1 MTMTSTVLQ
10 RPVQAKSERHLH
22 HHPSGG
28 NSKPTKG
35 ASTSTRSSR
44 STMAWSNEK
53 LRFSCIDNIGLK
65 QLWRLIALDTT
76 SASSKQRNTMVLE
89 VEQQKQQ
96 QQQTQQQPPAG
107 NNNNERIPY
116 DSCHNLADY
125 LSLQRAAQAQHH
137 LQSQAPA
144 QMSLLKFLAIN
155 ALELS
160 APATPHLLQHQT
172 RSQTQTQAQPQAQTQ
187 SQAKPQGWMQLS
199 GHPESIVPTSTGIVR
214 KRIAGVED
222 SELHAY
228 RLICQEPQTAQIV
241 PAFFGMRELQGQH
254 YIELQDL
261 LAGFRDPCVMDIKM
275 GCRTFLESEVS
286 NATLRPDLYQK
297 MIAVDAGAPTQAEHE
312 AQAITKLRYMTFRES
327 LSSSQS
333 KGFRIEAL
341 RLRGRPPVKDLKTCR
356 SSDQIAQTIEQFLAT
371 RRSVQ
376 KELLK
381 RLKQMRLVIEQSA
394 FFARHEIVGSSIF
407 IVYDDERV
415 GVWLIDFA
423 KSRELPAQVRVDHR
437 SAWTPGNREEGL
449 LRGMD
454 ELIRAF
460 EDRSSHRSCL
470 KI

>member
-10 RPVQAKSERHLH
+10 RPIQAKAEKKAS
-22 HHPSGG
+22 
-28 NSKPTKG
+28 KG
-35 ASTSTRSSR
+35 ASSTRSR
-44 STMAWSNEK
+44 PTMAWSNEK

-65 QLWRLIALDTT
+65 QLWKMIALDT
-76 SASSKQRNTMVLE
+76 SAPSKQRSAMMLD
-89 VEQQKQQ
+89 VEQQ
-96 QQQTQQQPPAG
+96 QQQQQQS
-107 NNNNERIPY
+107 NNNNERIPNENC
-116 DSCHNLADY
+116 DNLADY
-125 LSLQRAAQAQHH
+125 LSLQRAAQAQRNPIP
-137 LQSQAPA
+137 SQAPTPAPA

-160 APATPHLLQHQT
+160 APATPHLLQHQ
-172 RSQTQTQAQPQAQTQ
+172 QTQTQA
-187 SQAKPQGWMQLS
+187 KPKGWMQLS

-214 KRIAGVED
+214 KRISGLED
-222 SELHAY
+222 SEVHAY

-241 PAFFGMRELQGQH
+241 PAYFGIQEMQAQH

-261 LAGFRDPCVMDIKM
+261 LSGFRDPCVMDIKM
-275 GCRTFLESEVS
+275 GSRTFLESEVS

-297 MIAVDAGAPTQAEHE
+297 MIAVDAGAPTPAEHE
-312 AQAITKLRYMTFRES
+312 ARAITKLRYMTFRES

-356 SSDQIAQTIEQFLAT
+356 TSEQIGQTIEQFLAA

-381 RLKQMRLVIEQSA
+381 RLKHMRLVIEQSS

-407 IVYDDERV
+407 IVYDDDRV

-423 KSRELPAQVRVDHR
+423 KCRELPPQIRVDHR
-437 SAWTPGNREEGL
+437 SPWTPGNREEGL

-454 ELIRAF
+454 ELIRSF
-460 EDRSSHRSCL
+460 EEVYARCGSHRGCL

>member
-10 RPVQAKSERHLH
+10 RPIQAKSERHH
-22 HHPSGG
+22 QSGA
-28 NSKPTKG
+28 NAKASKS
-35 ASTSTRSSR
+35 ASSTRSR

-65 QLWRLIALDTT
+65 QLWKLIALDT
-76 SASSKQRNTMVLE
+76 SAPSKQRSAMMLD
-89 VEQQKQQ
+89 VEQQ
-96 QQQTQQQPPAG
+96 QQQQQQS

-116 DSCHNLADY
+116 ENCDNLADY
-125 LSLQRAAQAQHH
+125 LSLQRAAQAHRNH
-137 LQSQAPA
+137 IQSQAPA

-160 APATPHLLQHQT
+160 APATPHLLQHQ
-172 RSQTQTQAQPQAQTQ
+172 QTQT
-187 SQAKPQGWMQLS
+187 QAKPQGWMQLS

-214 KRIAGVED
+214 KRISGFED
-222 SELHAY
+222 SEVHAY

-241 PAFFGMRELQGQH
+241 PAYFGMQEIQAQH

-275 GCRTFLESEVS
+275 GSRTFLESEVS

-297 MIAVDAGAPTQAEHE
+297 MIAVDAGAPTPAEHE
-312 AQAITKLRYMTFRES
+312 ARAITKLRYMTFRES
-327 LSSSQS
+327 LSSSHS

-356 SSDQIAQTIEQFLAT
+356 SSEQIVQTIEQFLAA

-381 RLKQMRLVIEQSA
+381 RLKHMRLVIEQSS

-423 KSRELPAQVRVDHR
+423 KCRELPPQVRVDHR

-454 ELIRAF
+454 ELIRSF
-460 EDRSSHRSCL
+460 EEVYARCGSHRSCL

>member
-10 RPVQAKSERHLH
+10 RPIQAKPEKKAS
-22 HHPSGG
+22 
-28 NSKPTKG
+28 SK
-35 ASTSTRSSR
+35 STSSSRSR

-65 QLWRLIALDTT
+65 QLWKLIALDT
-76 SASSKQRNTMVLE
+76 SAPSKQRSAMMLE
-89 VEQQKQQ
+89 VEQQQQ
-96 QQQTQQQPPAG
+96 QQQQQQS
-107 NNNNERIPY
+107 NNNNERIPNEN
-116 DSCHNLADY
+116 CDY
-125 LSLQRAAQAQHH
+125 LSLQRAGQAPRNHI
-137 LQSQAPA
+137 QSQDPA

-160 APATPHLLQHQT
+160 APATPHLLQHQ
-172 RSQTQTQAQPQAQTQ
+172 QAHK
-187 SQAKPQGWMQLS
+187 QAKPQGWMQLS

-214 KRIAGVED
+214 KRISGLED
-222 SELHAY
+222 SEVHAY
-228 RLICQEPQTAQIV
+228 RLICKEPQTAQIV
-241 PAFFGMRELQGQH
+241 PAYFGIQEMQSQH
-254 YIELQDL
+254 FIELQDL

-275 GCRTFLESEVS
+275 GSRTFLESEVS

-297 MIAVDAGAPTQAEHE
+297 MIAVDAAAPTPAEHE
-312 AQAITKLRYMTFRES
+312 ARAITKLRYMTFRES
-327 LSSSQS
+327 LSSSHS

-356 SSDQIAQTIEQFLAT
+356 SSEQIAQTIEQFLAA

-381 RLKQMRLVIEQSA
+381 RLKHMRLVIEQSS
-394 FFARHEIVGSSIF
+394 FFARHEIIGSSIF
-407 IVYDDERV
+407 IVYDDDRV

-423 KSRELPAQVRVDHR
+423 KCRELPPQVRVDHR
-437 SAWTPGNREEGL
+437 SAWAPGNREEGL

-454 ELIRAF
+454 ELIRSF
-460 EDRSSHRSCL
+460 EEVYARCGSHRSCL

>member
-10 RPVQAKSERHLH
+10 RPVQAKSERHH
-22 HHPSGG
+22 HQTGAS
-28 NSKPTKG
+28 SKPTK
-35 ASTSTRSSR
+35 AANSTRSSR

-65 QLWRLIALDTT
+65 QLWKLIALDTT
-76 SASSKQRNTMVLE
+76 SASSKQRSAMVLE
-89 VEQQKQQ
+89 LEQQ
-96 QQQTQQQPPAG
+96 QQQQQQQPSIG
-107 NNNNERIPY
+107 GNNNNNNERIPY
-116 DSCHNLADY
+116 ENCDNLADY

-137 LQSQAPA
+137 IQSQS

-160 APATPHLLQHQT
+160 APATPHLLQHQ
-172 RSQTQTQAQPQAQTQ
+172 QTQNQG
-187 SQAKPQGWMQLS
+187 KPQGWMQLS

-222 SELHAY
+222 SEVRAY

-241 PAFFGMRELQGQH
+241 PAYFGMRELQGQH

-261 LAGFRDPCVMDIKM
+261 LSGYRDPCVMDIKM
-275 GCRTFLESEVS
+275 GCRTFLESEVN

-297 MIAVDAGAPTQAEHE
+297 MMAVDPAAPTQAEHE

-341 RLRGRPPVKDLKTCR
+341 RLRGRSPVKDLKTCR
-356 SSDQIAQTIEQFLAT
+356 SSDQIAQTIEQFLAA

-381 RLKQMRLVIEQSA
+381 RLKHMRLVIEQSA
-394 FFARHEIVGSSIF
+394 FFAHHEIVGSSIF

-423 KSRELPAQVRVDHR
+423 KSRELPPQVRVDHR
-437 SAWTPGNREEGL
+437 SSWTPGNREEGL

-460 EDRSSHRSCL
+460 EDVYARSGSHRGCL

>member
-10 RPVQAKSERHLH
+10 RPIQAKAEKKA
-22 HHPSGG
+22 
-28 NSKPTKG
+28 SKA
-35 ASTSTRSSR
+35 ASSTRSR

-65 QLWRLIALDTT
+65 QLWKLIALDT
-76 SASSKQRNTMVLE
+76 SAPSKQHNAMMLD
-89 VEQQKQQ
+89 VEQQQQQQKQQ
-96 QQQTQQQPPAG
+96 S
-107 NNNNERIPY
+107 NNNNERIPNENC
-116 DSCHNLADY
+116 DNLADY
-125 LSLQRAAQAQHH
+125 LSLQRAAQAQKNHIP
-137 LQSQAPA
+137 SQAPTAAPA

-160 APATPHLLQHQT
+160 APATPHLLQHQ
-172 RSQTQTQAQPQAQTQ
+172 QTQTQA
-187 SQAKPQGWMQLS
+187 KPKGWMQLS

-214 KRIAGVED
+214 KRISGLED
-222 SELHAY
+222 NEVHAY

-241 PAFFGMRELQGQH
+241 PAYFGIQEMQGQH

-261 LAGFRDPCVMDIKM
+261 LSGFRDPCVMDIKM
-275 GCRTFLESEVS
+275 GSRTFLESEVS

-297 MIAVDAGAPTQAEHE
+297 MIAVDAGAPTPAEHE
-312 AQAITKLRYMTFRES
+312 ARAITKLRYMTFRES

-356 SSDQIAQTIEQFLAT
+356 TSEQIGQTIEQFLAA

-381 RLKQMRLVIEQSA
+381 RLKHMRLVIEQSS

-407 IVYDDERV
+407 IVYDDDRV

-423 KSRELPAQVRVDHR
+423 KCRELPPQVRVDHR
-437 SAWTPGNREEGL
+437 SPWTPGNREEGL

-454 ELIRAF
+454 ELIRSF
-460 EDRSSHRSCL
+460 EEVYARCGSHRGCL

>member
-10 RPVQAKSERHLH
+10 RPIQAKPEKKAS
-22 HHPSGG
+22 
-28 NSKPTKG
+28 SK
-35 ASTSTRSSR
+35 STSSSRSR

-65 QLWRLIALDTT
+65 QLWKLIALDT
-76 SASSKQRNTMVLE
+76 SAPSKQRSAMMLE
-89 VEQQKQQ
+89 VEQQQQ
-96 QQQTQQQPPAG
+96 QQQQS
-107 NNNNERIPY
+107 NNNNERIPNEN
-116 DSCHNLADY
+116 CDY
-125 LSLQRAAQAQHH
+125 LSLQRAGQAPKNHI
-137 LQSQAPA
+137 QSQDPA

-160 APATPHLLQHQT
+160 APATPHLLQHQ
-172 RSQTQTQAQPQAQTQ
+172 QAHKQP
-187 SQAKPQGWMQLS
+187 KPQGWMQLS

-214 KRIAGVED
+214 KRISGLED
-222 SELHAY
+222 SEVHAY
-228 RLICQEPQTAQIV
+228 RLICKEPQTAQIV
-241 PAFFGMRELQGQH
+241 PAYFGIQEMQSQH
-254 YIELQDL
+254 FIELQDL

-275 GCRTFLESEVS
+275 GSRTFLESEVS

-297 MIAVDAGAPTQAEHE
+297 MIAVDAGAPTPAEHE
-312 AQAITKLRYMTFRES
+312 ARAITKLRYMTFRES
-327 LSSSQS
+327 LSSSHS

-356 SSDQIAQTIEQFLAT
+356 SSEQIAQTIEQFLAA

-381 RLKQMRLVIEQSA
+381 RLKHMRLVIEQSS
-394 FFARHEIVGSSIF
+394 FFARHEIIGSSIF
-407 IVYDDERV
+407 IVYDDDRV

-423 KSRELPAQVRVDHR
+423 KCRELPPQVTVDHR
-437 SAWTPGNREEGL
+437 SAWAPGNREEGL

-454 ELIRAF
+454 ELIRSF
-460 EDRSSHRSCL
+460 EEVYARCGSHRSCL

>member
-10 RPVQAKSERHLH
+10 RPVQAKPDR
-22 HHPSGG
+22 G
-28 NSKPTKG
+28 G
-35 ASTSTRSSR
+35 ASTKTVKSSASANRSNR

-65 QLWRLIALDTT
+65 QLWKLIALDTG
-76 SASSKQRNTMVLE
+76 ASSKQRNAMMLE
-89 VEQQKQQ
+89 VEQQQQ
-96 QQQTQQQPPAG
+96 QQQQQS

-116 DSCHNLADY
+116 ENCDNLADY
-125 LSLQRAAQAQHH
+125 LSLQRAAQAQKHNQNH
-137 LQSQAPA
+137 LNNQNQNQNHIQSQAPA
-144 QMSLLKFLAIN
+144 QKSLLKFLAIN

-160 APATPHLLQHQT
+160 APATPHLLQHQ
-172 RSQTQTQAQPQAQTQ
+172 QTQTQV
-187 SQAKPQGWMQLS
+187 KPQGWMQLS

-214 KRIAGVED
+214 KRIAGEQD
-222 SELHAY
+222 SEVHAY

-241 PAFFGMRELQGQH
+241 PAYFGMRDMQSQH

-275 GCRTFLESEVS
+275 GSRTFLESEVS

-297 MIAVDAGAPTQAEHE
+297 MIAVDAGAPTAAEHE
-312 AQAITKLRYMTFRES
+312 ARAITKLRYMTFRES
-327 LSSSQS
+327 LSSSHS

-356 SSDQIAQTIEQFLAT
+356 TSEQIGQTIEQFLAA

-376 KELLK
+376 KELIK
-381 RLKQMRLVIEQSA
+381 RLKHMRLVIEQSS

-407 IVYDDERV
+407 IVYDDDRV
-415 GVWLIDFA
+415 GAWLIDFA
-423 KSRELPAQVRVDHR
+423 KCRELPAQVHVDHR

-460 EDRSSHRSCL
+460 EEVYARSGSHRSCL

>member
-10 RPVQAKSERHLH
+10 RPIQAKAEKKA
-22 HHPSGG
+22 
-28 NSKPTKG
+28 SKS
-35 ASTSTRSSR
+35 ANSTRSR

-65 QLWRLIALDTT
+65 QLWKLIALDT
-76 SASSKQRNTMVLE
+76 SASSKQRNAMMLD
-89 VEQQKQQ
+89 VEQQ
-96 QQQTQQQPPAG
+96 QQQQQQQQS
-107 NNNNERIPY
+107 NNNNERIPNENC
-116 DSCHNLADY
+116 DNLADY
-125 LSLQRAAQAQHH
+125 LSHQRAAQAQKNHI
-137 LQSQAPA
+137 QSQAPA

-160 APATPHLLQHQT
+160 APATPHLLQHQ
-172 RSQTQTQAQPQAQTQ
+172 QTQT
-187 SQAKPQGWMQLS
+187 QAKPQGWMQLS

-214 KRIAGVED
+214 KRISGFED
-222 SELHAY
+222 SEVKAY

-241 PAFFGMRELQGQH
+241 PAYFGIQEVQAQQ

-275 GCRTFLESEVS
+275 GSRTFLESEVS

-297 MIAVDAGAPTQAEHE
+297 MIAVDAGAPTPAEHE
-312 AQAITKLRYMTFRES
+312 ARAITKLRYMTFRES
-327 LSSSQS
+327 LSSSHS

-356 SSDQIAQTIEQFLAT
+356 TSDQIAQTIEQFLAA

-381 RLKQMRLVIEQSA
+381 RLKHMRLVIEQSS

-407 IVYDDERV
+407 IVYDDDRV

-423 KSRELPAQVRVDHR
+423 KCRELPPHIRVDHR

-454 ELIRAF
+454 ELIRSF
-460 EDRSSHRSCL
+460 EEVYARCGSHRSCL

>member
-10 RPVQAKSERHLH
+10 RPIQAKAEKKA
-22 HHPSGG
+22 
-28 NSKPTKG
+28 SKS
-35 ASTSTRSSR
+35 ASSTRSR

-65 QLWRLIALDTT
+65 QLWKLIALDT
-76 SASSKQRNTMVLE
+76 SASAPSSKQRSPMMLD
-89 VEQQKQQ
+89 VEQQ
-96 QQQTQQQPPAG
+96 QQQS
-107 NNNNERIPY
+107 NNNNERIPNENC
-116 DSCHNLADY
+116 DNLGDY
-125 LSLQRAAQAQHH
+125 LSLQKNQHI
-137 LQSQAPA
+137 QSNQAPA

-160 APATPHLLQHQT
+160 APATPHLLQHQ
-172 RSQTQTQAQPQAQTQ
+172 QTQTQI
-187 SQAKPQGWMQLS
+187 KPKGWMQLS

-214 KRIAGVED
+214 KRISGFED
-222 SELHAY
+222 SEVKAY

-241 PAFFGMRELQGQH
+241 PAYFGIQEMQSQH

-261 LAGFRDPCVMDIKM
+261 LSGFRDPCVMDIKM
-275 GCRTFLESEVS
+275 GSRTFLESEVS

-297 MIAVDAGAPTQAEHE
+297 MIAVDAGAPTPAEHE
-312 AQAITKLRYMTFRES
+312 ARAITKLRYMTFRES
-327 LSSSQS
+327 LSSSHS

-356 SSDQIAQTIEQFLAT
+356 SGEQIAQTIEQFLAA

-381 RLKQMRLVIEQSA
+381 RLKHMRLVIEQSS

-407 IVYDDERV
+407 IVYDDDRV

-423 KSRELPAQVRVDHR
+423 KCRELPPQVRVDHR
-437 SAWTPGNREEGL
+437 SSWAPGNREEGL

-454 ELIRAF
+454 ELIRSF
-460 EDRSSHRSCL
+460 EEVYARCGSHRSCL